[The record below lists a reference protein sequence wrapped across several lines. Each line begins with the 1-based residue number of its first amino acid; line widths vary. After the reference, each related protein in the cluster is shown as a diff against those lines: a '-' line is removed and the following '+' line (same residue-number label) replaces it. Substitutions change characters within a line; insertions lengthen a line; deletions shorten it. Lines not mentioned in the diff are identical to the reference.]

1 VSSTHPFSVAV
12 FVLSVRAMQVLRIQS
27 NHRDAENHLDEA
39 KEGMHKVPR
48 TGFVERFEHDGDEFC
63 DRNVSLEEE

>member
-1 VSSTHPFSVAV
+1 
-12 FVLSVRAMQVLRIQS
+12 MQVLRIQS

-48 TGFVERFEHDGDEFC
+48 TGSVERFKHNGDEFG
-63 DRNVSLEEE
+63 DRNVLSEEE